1 MIKNI
6 KRMALLF
13 VAAAALLNVSCKK
26 DDPIPET
33 PQIMDLVNTTWKF
46 YYEGDIQGMEVTMS
60 DEIQILTA
68 DAAYREVAMVV
79 MGQPMEDAYD
89 MTYTWDGKT
98 LTLLRDGANPYVLT
112 YRESDGVF
120 LREMDPNDAE
130 SAQMMQMLGITE
142 FVYHKQ

>member
-6 KRMALLF
+6 KRMALLL
-13 VAAAALLNVSCKK
+13 VAAATLLNISCKK
-26 DDPIPET
+26 EDATPE
-33 PQIMDLVNTTWKF
+33 IMNLVGTTWKF
-46 YYEGDIQGMEVTMS
+46 HYEGDVQGMEILMD

-68 DAAYREVAMVV
+68 DSVHRAVSMVV
-79 MGQPMEDAYD
+79 GQPMNMAMD
-89 MTYTWDGKT
+89 MRYTWDGKT
-98 LTLLRDGANPYVLT
+98 LTLLRNGSDPYVLT

-142 FVYHKQ
+142 FVYYKQ